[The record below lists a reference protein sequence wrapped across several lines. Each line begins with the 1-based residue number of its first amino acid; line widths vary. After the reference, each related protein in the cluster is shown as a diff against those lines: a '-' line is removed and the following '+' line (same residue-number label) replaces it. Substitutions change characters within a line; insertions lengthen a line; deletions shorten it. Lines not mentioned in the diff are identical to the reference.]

1 MSTDALHLLRLD
13 LDLPR
18 LFSLCQRQRLPPVE
32 DLGYAIH
39 CGLAA
44 AFGDD
49 APSLF
54 AVTHGG
60 PTSPRRPGQ
69 ERMLELLAYSSRSL
83 SELRAQAETYAD
95 PEAFRLVDWERA
107 ADKPMPAA
115 WRPGQR
121 LGFQVRACPTVRV
134 AKAGP
139 HVRAGAEVDAF
150 LAAAWKEPEGPKPD
164 REAVYRGW
172 LSSALARTEGAR
184 VQEAVVDRFELQ
196 TLLRRT
202 QGPERR
208 AKQRLRKPDVTFRG
222 VLEVVE
228 PEAFGMLLRRGVG
241 RHRAFGFGML
251 LLRPHRGAPC

>member
-1 MSTDALHLLRLD
+1 MTDALHLLRLD

-18 LFSLCQRQRLPPVE
+18 LFSLCQRQRLPAAD

-44 AFGDD
+44 AFGDA

-60 PTSPRRPGQ
+60 PGAPRRPGR
-69 ERMLELLAYSSRSL
+69 ERMLELLAYGSRPL
-83 SELRAQAETYAD
+83 DELRAQAEAYAD
-95 PEAFRLVDWERA
+95 PEAYRLVDWERA
-107 ADKPMPAA
+107 ADKPMPRA

-121 LGFQVRACPTVRV
+121 LGFQVQACPTVRLS
-134 AKAGP
+134 KASP
-139 HVRAGAEVDAF
+139 HARAGAEVDVF
-150 LAAAWKEPEGPKPD
+150 LAAAWRDPDGPKPE
-164 REAVYRGW
+164 REAVYRDW
-172 LSSALARTEGAR
+172 LSAALARTGGCR
-184 VQEAVVDRFELQ
+184 VQEVAVDRFDLQ

-208 AKQRLRKPDVTFRG
+208 TRARLRKPDVTFRG

-228 PEAFGMLLRRGVG
+228 PGAFMGLLGRGVG

-251 LLRPHRGAPC
+251 LLRPHREAPC